1 MTRSVGQR
9 VGGWVG
15 DFLACKGKNTFFF
28 FFLGVGRIIIFFR
41 NYVKIKIKQ
50 NIFIKKHLG
59 IFFAIFFEIKIIKL
73 ATF

>member
-28 FFLGVGRIIIFFR
+28 FWGGGGGGGGGILFFS
-41 NYVKIKIKQ
+41 
-50 NIFIKKHLG
+50 
-59 IFFAIFFEIKIIKL
+59 
-73 ATF
+73 